1 MILSK
6 KLIPLLIS
14 TLVIILFSFKLSEL
28 KPFTGDELGTLEIQ
42 KVKKPIPYNKIVSA
56 IIDLL
61 SPVDADNIFYLRI
74 SSLIFTLL
82 AVFIWY
88 LNYFK
93 SNVPINIFLGL
104 FITNSFLIDQSIFF
118 RYYSYYFLTSSIT
131 LFLIINYFKDLSIN
145 SKLLFSIFG
154 FLVSPYIFHIL
165 NGLQFATYF
174 IYIFIFHKIKSI
186 RNRVLI
192 MFLLSVAM
200 IIIAF
205 KPVYLWMLFNWI
217 NILDALFVDLDVQN
231 LRGLSLGILIKPI
244 YAVFQMTFGPV
255 IAPTD
260 SIFIFLY
267 MSLYFFIL
275 LFLVLN
281 IYKEDRENFYNYIVI
296 GVIPFLVIYLFLQ
309 AISFP
314 GFTQL
319 EPKHGILLLPVL
331 FAIF

>member
-1 MILSK
+1 MILNK
-6 KLIPLLIS
+6 KIIPLLIS
-14 TLVIILFSFKLSEL
+14 TLVIIFFSFKLSEL
-28 KPFTGDELGTLEIQ
+28 KSFTGDELGTLEIQ

-56 IIDLL
+56 IIELL
-61 SPVDADNIFYLRI
+61 SPVDANNIFYLRI

-88 LNYFK
+88 LNYYK

-131 LFLIINYFKDLSIN
+131 LFLIINYFKDLSVN
-145 SKLLFSIFG
+145 SKLFFSTFG

-200 IIIAF
+200 ITIAF

-260 SIFIFLY
+260 SIFIILY
-267 MSLYFFIL
+267 MFLYFFIL
-275 LFLVLN
+275 LFLALN
-281 IYKEDRENFYNYIVI
+281 IYKVDKENF
-296 GVIPFLVIYLFLQ
+296 
-309 AISFP
+309 
-314 GFTQL
+314 FT
-319 EPKHGILLLPVL
+319 I
-331 FAIF
+331 I